1 MNLHDHDNSVLN
13 LTSSWLCSLETK
25 IFWLILSAASSN
37 SIKVLS
43 SILSLRWGHCIA
55 RWYKTHLLVQYQSVS
70 DACCLQIIILFCW
83 YSVCPSVVLWWY
95 LADDNDTNAIKIWNN
110 QQNNRVLCPVINFL
124 TAETL
129 FTFLCSSHFWRV
141 TLIWCCLSG
150 KELLNCI
157 HKKLDD
163 CTEWH
168 WYIFLFFC
176 PSPLRNLDKS

>member
-1 MNLHDHDNSVLN
+1 ML
-13 LTSSWLCSLETK
+13 SWDLRLQ
-25 IFWLILSAASSN
+25 IFWLILAAASSN

-95 LADDNDTNAIKIWNN
+95 LANDNDTNAIKIWNN

-150 KELLNCI
+150 TELLNCI
-157 HKKLDD
+157 HRSLLAQEVRWLFGV
-163 CTEWH
+163 TLV
-168 WYIFLFFC
+168 YIPIFL
-176 PSPLRNLDKS
+176 PLPLRNLNF